1 MKAAA
6 QAGERIFTRNYILLL
21 AYNFAGFGGFQFLLP
36 VLPSYVLTI
45 GGSESQVGLI
55 NGLFTISA
63 VAARPFLGREVDR
76 RGKKPLL
83 MWGTLAIVAFMA
95 SYSLAV
101 SIALLFV
108 LRLVHGIAWAA
119 TTTSASAMAAD
130 LAPASRRGEAM
141 GYFGTAASVAL
152 AVAPLAAVALMGS
165 YGFNEVFLAGA
176 AFIAVAFLIILP
188 IREPGPAAA
197 FDRPAA
203 DGRGRPRSGWLDLIY
218 RPALLPSI
226 TAFSVTL
233 TYGALVTYLPL
244 LAFRSSVNPGVFF
257 TVYAIF
263 LIMARPLGG
272 KLADAAGRKA
282 AIVPGIAILALGL
295 GILAFATD
303 MPLFMMA
310 AACYGI
316 GFAFVTP
323 SLMALTVDRAE
334 PEARGAAMGTFSSA
348 FDLGIGLGSIL
359 LGLLLEVTSFQVMYL
374 TSAGIAVASLVV
386 YFIGS
391 GPKQRLD
398 QTGAG

>member
-1 MKAAA
+1 
-6 QAGERIFTRNYILLL
+6 
-21 AYNFAGFGGFQFLLP
+21 
-36 VLPSYVLTI
+36 
-45 GGSESQVGLI
+45 
-55 NGLFTISA
+55 
-63 VAARPFLGREVDR
+63 
-76 RGKKPLL
+76 
-83 MWGTLAIVAFMA
+83 
-95 SYSLAV
+95 
-101 SIALLFV
+101 
-108 LRLVHGIAWAA
+108 
-119 TTTSASAMAAD
+119 
-130 LAPASRRGEAM
+130 M
-141 GYFGTAASVAL
+141 GYFGTASSVAL

-188 IREPGPAAA
+188 IRDPGPAAS
-197 FDRPAA
+197 FDGPPA
-203 DGRGRPRSGWLDLIY
+203 GGQGRPTLVWLNLIY

-244 LAFRSSVNPGVFF
+244 LAFRNSVNPGVFF

-272 KLADAAGRKA
+272 KLADAAGRRA

-303 MPLFMMA
+303 LPHFMMA